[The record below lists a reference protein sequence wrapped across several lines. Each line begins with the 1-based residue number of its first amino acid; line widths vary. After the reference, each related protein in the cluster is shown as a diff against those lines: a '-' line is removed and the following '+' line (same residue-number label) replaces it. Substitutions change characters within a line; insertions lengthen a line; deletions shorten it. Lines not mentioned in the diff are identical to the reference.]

1 MFTLEE
7 IFEEI
12 CVAIYE
18 AIFNNVWDL
27 WESIIFS
34 CIGFAIVFGIKA
46 ILNLI
51 K

>member
-18 AIFNNVWDL
+18 AIFNNVWDW
-27 WESIIFS
+27 WEPIIFR
-34 CIGFAIVFGIKA
+34 ITIVIK
-46 ILNLI
+46 IETPNFS
-51 K
+51 KWV

>member
-18 AIFNNVWDL
+18 AIFNNVWDW
-27 WESIIFS
+27 WESIIFRE
-34 CIGFAIVFGIKA
+34 
-46 ILNLI
+46 
-51 K
+51 